1 MRTRLTSLLT
11 LLAALFV
18 LLPAAGPAIATSE
31 RTVTTV
37 DGAVAHPLMR
47 LTMDDLR
54 AFPQR
59 RERVGFLAGGER
71 ERHAYRGPL
80 LFDVLAA
87 AEPTFDPGVKNDQ
100 LRHAVLVTAM
110 DEYQAVVAWG
120 EIDPGFAGNE
130 VLLAVEEDRHPL
142 KRPRLVVPGD
152 ERGGR
157 YVSDVTT
164 VSLLRVGG

>member
-37 DGAVAHPLMR
+37 DGAVAHPLR

>member
-37 DGAVAHPLMR
+37 DGAVAHPLR

-130 VLLAVEEDRHPL
+130 ALLAVEEDRHPL

>member
-1 MRTRLTSLLT
+1 M
-11 LLAALFV
+11 
-18 LLPAAGPAIATSE
+18 PWW
-31 RTVTTV
+31 
-37 DGAVAHPLMR
+37 
-47 LTMDDLR
+47 
-54 AFPQR
+54 
-59 RERVGFLAGGER
+59 
-71 ERHAYRGPL
+71 
-80 LFDVLAA
+80 
-87 AEPTFDPGVKNDQ
+87 
-100 LRHAVLVTAM
+100 
-110 DEYQAVVAWG
+110 AWG

>member
-37 DGAVAHPLMR
+37 DGAVAHPLR

-71 ERHAYRGPL
+71 ERHAYRRSL

-100 LRHAVLVTAM
+100 LRHAVLVTTM